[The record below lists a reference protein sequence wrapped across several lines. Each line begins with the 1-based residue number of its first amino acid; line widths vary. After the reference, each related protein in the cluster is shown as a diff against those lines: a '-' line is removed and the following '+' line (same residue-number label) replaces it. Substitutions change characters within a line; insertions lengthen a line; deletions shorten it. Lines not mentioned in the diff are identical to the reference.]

1 MSLTRDLARL
11 HSDSDGNL
19 ILANNL
25 TVDTNTLKV
34 DAANNKVGIG
44 TDTPS
49 VNLEVS
55 NSGNSFALVK
65 NTSSGS
71 GLYIKA
77 DTDGDTELQTA
88 GGNNNIVIRTSG
100 HERAR
105 FSSGGNVG
113 IGQTNPDSKLHIS
126 ATRPNIDVEDTA
138 AGTRAKFGAGYANTY
153 IATTSSGGEI
163 FFKNGVGSSDFPH
176 SSGTNL
182 AIIGANASIKTYG
195 NTFHIHAGQGTMSHA
210 NEFQFLTTEV
220 VTGTSGSWYDV
231 CYVSH
236 SPNLRFHGLSVQD
249 GNEVYRGGARYIGAL
264 MGTYGNVAC
273 YQEQKRVSAMNGGGV
288 SDIDFRYLNSGAS
301 SGSYRLQVKLNF
313 SSGAHRVYVC
323 VYGNAVAELIK
334 DGY

>member
-34 DAANNKVGIG
+34 DAANNRVGIG
-44 TDTPS
+44 TDNPS

-88 GGNNNIVIRTSG
+88 GGNNNIIIRTAG
-100 HERAR
+100 TERATIT
-105 FSSGGNVG
+105 SSGNVG
-113 IGQTNPDSKLHIS
+113 IGTSSPDRNLHVKK
-126 ATRPNIDVEDTA
+126 TDTG
-138 AGTRAKFGAGYANTY
+138 GTVAKFENSA
-153 IATTSSGGEI
+153 
-163 FFKNGVGSSDFPH
+163 GSSFIEMA
-176 SSGTNL
+176 SSAGG
-182 AIIGANASIKTYG
+182 GANGGYIEYNATKDFNFAPGDTNRMTIKADGALKTYG
-195 NTFHIHAGQGTMSHA
+195 NTFHIHSGQGTLGHA
-210 NEFQFLTTEV
+210 NEFQLLTTEV
-220 VTGTSGSWYDV
+220 APGTSGNWYDV

-236 SPNLRFHGLSVQD
+236 SPNLRFHGMSIQD
-249 GNEVYRGGARYIGAL
+249 DNQVYRGGARYIGAL

-288 SDIDFRYLNSGAS
+288 TDIDFRYLNSGAS

-323 VYGNAVAELIK
+323 VYGNATAELIK